1 MSVGDLKGYAPT
13 SAADLL
19 SNLEKGDFTLEN
31 DNLMGSDLLDSF
43 GSDFYEGF
51 TDLSEY
57 LLKESSAEFEMMD
70 VGTIDGLNT
79 DAIKGMKRGASEA
92 FSAEIKPTPNPD
104 HSDYISKK
112 RRVSSTSSVDSL
124 ASETSLVSETTAT
137 PTKTKTQKYFE
148 RRRKNNIASKRSRET
163 RKHKYTD
170 MEQKAI
176 DLEQHNIQLRQKVA
190 ELETMTKRMREVL
203 IEKMT
208 KK

>member
-19 SNLEKGDFTLEN
+19 SNLEKGDFSLEN
-31 DNLMGSDLLDSF
+31 DSLTGSDLLDPF
-43 GSDFYEGF
+43 GSDFHEAF

-57 LLKESSAEFEMMD
+57 LLKESSADFEMMD
-70 VGTIDGLNT
+70 MGSIDGLKT
-79 DAIKGMKRGASEA
+79 DAVKGKKRAASEA

-112 RRVSSTSSVDSL
+112 RRLSSTSSVTSVDST
-124 ASETSLVSETTAT
+124 ATEVAETS
-137 PTKTKTQKYFE
+137 TKTRTEKYFE

-163 RKHKYTD
+163 RKEKFTV
-170 MEQKAI
+170 MEQKAL

-190 ELETMTKRMREVL
+190 ELEAMTKRMREIL
-203 IEKMT
+203 IEKMV